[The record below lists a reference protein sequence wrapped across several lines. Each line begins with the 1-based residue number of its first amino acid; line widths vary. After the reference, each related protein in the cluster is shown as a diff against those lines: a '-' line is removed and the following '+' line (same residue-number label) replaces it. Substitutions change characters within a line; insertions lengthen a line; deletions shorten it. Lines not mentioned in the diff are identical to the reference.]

1 MSIIKEYFKLSNQ
14 YQEQYGD
21 KTILFMMIGKFY
33 EVYAINKKQLN
44 STSLYSSTQ
53 NESQMIDFT
62 NACNFSLGKKTTQEI
77 ECEMAGFPE
86 LYIDK
91 YVQKMQEQ
99 GYTVVVYNQEDTGNK
114 VMTRKLAGIFS
125 SGTLF
130 SNDLN
135 SLNNNTTCVWIDY
148 IKNNGINSLS
158 KGNYIV
164 IGIANINIYTGKT
177 TISQT
182 HEPFLDNPTTYD
194 NLERF
199 ISVHNPSEIII
210 ISNMDEVY
218 IRNMIQYTNIDCK
231 KHIIS
236 LNPTITIADKPNINS
251 ERAKKCQNILLQE
264 SILKQTFDFHDFNI
278 FIQNF
283 YGNHI
288 AQNAFCFLIDFV
300 QQHNPQLLKNI
311 DEPIFENYNNNLIL
325 ANHSLKQLHI
335 INQDEKGK
343 LGSISNFLNQCLT
356 PMGKRKFND
365 ILLTPITN
373 PDILRNEYN
382 IVEHF
387 MFNIDSFR
395 PFLQNMFPHMKDIE
409 KFIRKLFISKTTPK
423 NFVQLHHDIISVKQ
437 VFSFFENDAI
447 LKQYLSEQSFK
458 INFDNFLNICDDI
471 INFITSHI
479 ILDIA
484 DDIDN
489 TSNFDNNF
497 FVHGI
502 NPELDEKNEN
512 LNIFTSTL
520 QLIKEYFN
528 SLIETKEKKKAEY
541 IKYHITDKCNYN
553 IICTSRRSKILNACF
568 PKNTTTI
575 PLNSKDKETFNFI
588 VSQSQFEY
596 KKQSATNVYI
606 CDGQISNI
614 SKNIQSINFGL
625 RDLLSDVFTDF
636 ILKFQSFK
644 GHLEQIVHFV
654 SLIDVIQ
661 SKAHSAVKYNYC
673 KPIIDTSVDKSFLK
687 ASNLR
692 HCLIEQ
698 LQQDELYVANNVSLG
713 TDNSD
718 GILLYGTNAVGKTS
732 LIRSI
737 GIAVIMAQS
746 GMFVPC
752 SNFIYK
758 PYNYIF
764 TRILGN
770 DNIFKGLSTFAVEM
784 SELRTILR
792 LGNENS
798 LILGDELCSGTEIIS
813 AISIFVAGIQKLSE
827 LKSSFIF
834 ATHLHEIVDYDEI
847 TQLTNLVIKHM
858 EVVYDKQNDLL
869 VYDRLLK
876 DGPGNSLYG
885 LEVCKSLSLSDDFIN
900 SAYIIRNKYH
910 NKNKI
915 KLNPSHF
922 NAKKNVNMC
931 EHCHVK
937 PADEVHHLQHQNES
951 NDRGHITNSNS
962 NTIFHKNNKANLY
975 ALCEECH
982 NAFHDS
988 GKQHKKVK
996 TSKGHI
1002 LVDVKII

>member
-1 MSIIKEYFKLSNQ
+1 MSIVKEYFKLSNE

-33 EVYAINKKQLN
+33 EVYAIYEKHLKLTSVY
-44 STSLYSSTQ
+44 STTQ
-53 NESQMIDFT
+53 NESQMIEFT

-77 ECEMAGFPE
+77 ECGMAGFPE

-91 YVQKMQEQ
+91 YVQKMQEH

-114 VMTRKLAGIFS
+114 VMCRKLAGIFS

-135 SLNNNTTCVWIDY
+135 SLNNNTTCVWIDF

-164 IGIANINIYTGKT
+164 TGIANINIYTGKT

-182 HEPFLDNPTTYD
+182 HESFLDNPTTYD

-199 ISVHNPSEIII
+199 ISVHNPSEVII
-210 ISNMDEVY
+210 ISNMDEKY

-236 LNPTITIADKPNINS
+236 LNPIYDKTNINS
-251 ERAKKCQNILLQE
+251 ERAKNCQNIILQE
-264 SILKQTFDFHDFNI
+264 SILKQTFDFNDFNI
-278 FIQNF
+278 FTQNF

-300 QQHNPQLLKNI
+300 QQHNPQLLKHI
-311 DEPIFENYNNNLIL
+311 DEPIFENYNENLIL

-335 INQDEKGK
+335 INHDEKGK
-343 LGSISNFLNQCLT
+343 FSSISQFLNQCFT

-365 ILLTPITN
+365 ILLSPITN
-373 PDILRNEYN
+373 PIILQNEYN

-387 MFNIDSFR
+387 MSNIDSFR
-395 PFLQNMFPHMKDIE
+395 PFLQNLFPQMKDID

-423 NFVQLHHDIISVKQ
+423 NFVQLHSDIISIKN
-437 VFSFFENDAI
+437 VFSFFQNDSV
-447 LKQYLSEQSFK
+447 LKDYLSNLTVK
-458 INFDNFLNICDDI
+458 IDFDNFLNLCDDI
-471 INFITSHI
+471 INFVTSHI
-479 ILDIA
+479 ILEIA
-484 DDIDN
+484 DNIDN
-489 TSNFDNNF
+489 TTQFDINF
-497 FVHGI
+497 FVSGV
-502 NPELDEKNEN
+502 NAELDEKNKN
-512 LNIFTSTL
+512 LKNYTSSL
-520 QLIKEYFN
+520 QSIKEYFN
-528 SLIETKEKKKAEY
+528 SLLEIKEKKKADY

-553 IICTSRRSKILNACF
+553 IICTSRRSKILNECF
-568 PKNTTTI
+568 PKTNTTIQLTTADDGD
-575 PLNSKDKETFNFI
+575 DKIDFI
-588 VSQSQFEY
+588 VSQSQFEF

-606 CDGQISNI
+606 SDGQISNI
-614 SKNIQSINFGL
+614 CKNIQSINFSL
-625 RDLLSDVFTDF
+625 RDLLSDVYTDF
-636 ILKFQSFK
+636 IKRFQSFK
-644 GHLEQIVHFV
+644 GHLEQISHFV
-654 SLIDVIQ
+654 TLIDVIQ

-673 KPIIDTSVDKSFLK
+673 KPVIDISADKSFLN

-737 GIAVIMAQS
+737 GIAVIMAQA

-813 AISIFVAGIQKLSE
+813 AVSIFVAGIQKLSD

-847 TQLTNLVIKHM
+847 TQLSNLIIKHM

-900 SAYIIRNKYH
+900 SAYVIRNKYH
-910 NKNKI
+910 NNNKI

-931 EHCHVK
+931 ENCNIK

-951 NDRGHITNSNS
+951 NERGHITST

-1002 LVDVKII
+1002 LVDVKINH